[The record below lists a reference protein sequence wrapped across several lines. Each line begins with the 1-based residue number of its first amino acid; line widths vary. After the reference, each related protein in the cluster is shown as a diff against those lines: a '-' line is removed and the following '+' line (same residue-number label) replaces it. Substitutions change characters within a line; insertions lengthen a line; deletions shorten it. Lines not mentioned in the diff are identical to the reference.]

1 MSESLTS
8 SVVDPMPSEASGW
21 KRSWRKRN
29 GTAHCEDDRAEALAV
44 GEEPLDVSER
54 RAGES
59 SRAGFATGGTIGTR
73 VGGSRPACRSG
84 RGRPRPYERGPF
96 RAATKAGSRPLPSGS
111 RACHG
116 SREACLAPTTTAR
129 RPSKGLPYTDRSM
142 SSRVF
147 RRRSATAAWVY
158 AAVAFGFLGSI
169 VAARVLGLE
178 EFGVFATALALVGF
192 FQALLDLTVEE
203 SLTKYGFRYV
213 ASEDWG
219 RLRRLFRQ
227 MLVFKVV
234 GGALATL
241 ILIALA
247 PAADAIFDENGV
259 GAALLAASLLPLVQ
273 SGEQIGAT
281 ALLLHS
287 RYDLRGI
294 YQAGSGALRLVAI
307 AIGAGSGVNAALL
320 AIVVAQAISTAFAAF
335 VGISALRRFPRAE
348 SRAARRG
355 RSRASSSFVFQSSL
369 ATGVI
374 SLRTTLVPV
383 LLGVVAGPTQV
394 GLFRIA
400 QSPQTGLAA
409 ASSPAR
415 LVLLT
420 EQTRDW
426 EGGQHISV
434 LDGIRKYT
442 LGAAALMIVAVPVF
456 FFAMPWL
463 VEVVFGAEYAGAVD
477 AARIILLAA
486 AIQFAIGWTKSLPVT
501 IGRPRLRIVT
511 HGLETIAVIPL
522 VVVLGA
528 EWGATG
534 AAVAVLVSTIVFAG
548 AWAIAL
554 ARLRS
559 DMGADPTRLASGTA
573 P

>member
-1 MSESLTS
+1 
-8 SVVDPMPSEASGW
+8 
-21 KRSWRKRN
+21 
-29 GTAHCEDDRAEALAV
+29 
-44 GEEPLDVSER
+44 
-54 RAGES
+54 
-59 SRAGFATGGTIGTR
+59 
-73 VGGSRPACRSG
+73 
-84 RGRPRPYERGPF
+84 
-96 RAATKAGSRPLPSGS
+96 
-111 RACHG
+111 
-116 SREACLAPTTTAR
+116 
-129 RPSKGLPYTDRSM
+129 M

-169 VAARVLGLE
+169 VAARVLGLQ

-192 FQALLDLTVEE
+192 FQVLLDLTVEE

-227 MLVFKVV
+227 MLLFKMI
-234 GGALATL
+234 GGALASVL
-241 ILIALA
+241 LLALV
-247 PAADAIFDENGV
+247 PVADAVFDESGV
-259 GAALLAASLLPLVQ
+259 GSALLAAALLPFVQ
-273 SGEQIGAT
+273 SPEHVGAT
-281 ALLLHS
+281 ALLMHS
-287 RYDLRGI
+287 RYDLRGA
-294 YQAGSGALRLVAI
+294 YQAGSGVLRLLAI
-307 AIGAGSGVNAALL
+307 AIGAQYGVTEALL
-320 AIVVAQAISTAFAAF
+320 AIVVAQCVSTTFVSF
-335 VGISALRRFPRAE
+335 VGVAALRRFPHERARPLAE
-348 SRAARRG
+348 DVPGIR
-355 RSRASSSFVFQSSL
+355 SFVFQSSL

-374 SLRTTLVPV
+374 SIRTTLVPV
-383 LLGVVAGPTQV
+383 ILGVVANPTQV

-400 QSPQTGLAA
+400 QTPHTGLAA

-426 EGGQHISV
+426 EGGRHISV

-442 LGAAALMIVAVPVF
+442 VGAGALMVVAVPVF

-463 VEVVFGAEYAGAVD
+463 VEAVFGEEYAGAVT
-477 AARIILLAA
+477 AARIVLMAA

-501 IGRPRLRIVT
+501 IGRPQLRIVT
-511 HGLETIAVIPL
+511 HGLETIVVIPL
-522 VVVLGA
+522 VIVLGA

-534 AAVAVLVSTIVFAG
+534 AAVAVLVSTLVFAA

-554 ARLRS
+554 GRLRA
-559 DMGADPTRLASGTA
+559 DMGADPTRLASGTT